1 MLRNPGYLKGHGL
14 HQSLFCINKA
24 ELQRGGVCT
33 LADWA
38 GWAES
43 ALLQASEVL
52 NLGDQFIEAQYIPT
66 ERKIRL
72 LKREGEQLRFSTAPS
87 ETEMIY

>member
-1 MLRNPGYLKGHGL
+1 MACT
-14 HQSLFCINKA
+14 SLSFALIKLSSK
-24 ELQRGGVCT
+24 EVGVCT

-52 NLGDQFIEAQYIPT
+52 NLGDHFIEAQYIPT

-72 LKREGEQLRFSTAPS
+72 LKREGE
-87 ETEMIY
+87 